1 MEQELMDILTDLRP
15 DVDFETETALIDDHI
30 LESFDIV
37 SLVAALN
44 DAFDIEIG
52 AKDLV
57 PENFNSSQE
66 SAGHGAAPAGR
77 GLMDRTALKTGG
89 RKIRARR
96 CICLSGWLSRRALK
110 KCAPRSALTCSFAT
124 P

>member
-57 PENFNSSQE
+57 PENFCWPWC
-66 SAGHGAAPAGR
+66 SACRTRTDGQDCTPDGSREIRHAAV
-77 GLMDRTALKTGG
+77 
-89 RKIRARR
+89 
-96 CICLSGWLSRRALK
+96 SV
-110 KCAPRSALTCSFAT
+110 
-124 P
+124 

>member
-57 PENFNSSQE
+57 PENFNSAQ
-66 SAGHGAAPAGR
+66 
-77 GLMDRTALKTGG
+77 ALFFL
-89 RKIRARR
+89 RAHPSSLKSGS
-96 CICLSGWLSRRALK
+96 LSLKNSCQSSFFFGPRA
-110 KCAPRSALTCSFAT
+110 SE
-124 P
+124 

>member
-57 PENFNSSQE
+57 PEKASKVPHEKQLL
-66 SAGHGAAPAGR
+66 SAR
-77 GLMDRTALKTGG
+77 NN
-89 RKIRARR
+89 
-96 CICLSGWLSRRALK
+96 
-110 KCAPRSALTCSFAT
+110 
-124 P
+124 

>member
-57 PENFNSSQE
+57 PENFNSVDAICQLIE
-66 SAGHGAAPAGR
+66 
-77 GLMDRTALKTGG
+77 
-89 RKIRARR
+89 RAQ
-96 CICLSGWLSRRALK
+96 G
-110 KCAPRSALTCSFAT
+110 
-124 P
+124 

>member
-52 AKDLV
+52 AKDTLNWFV
-57 PENFNSSQE
+57 HEF
-66 SAGHGAAPAGR
+66 
-77 GLMDRTALKTGG
+77 K
-89 RKIRARR
+89 
-96 CICLSGWLSRRALK
+96 
-110 KCAPRSALTCSFAT
+110 RSEEHTSELQSH
-124 P
+124 

>member
-44 DAFDIEIG
+44 DACDIEIG
-52 AKDLV
+52 AGERV
-57 PENFNSSQE
+57 RE
-66 SAGHGAAPAGR
+66 
-77 GLMDRTALKTGG
+77 ALYS
-89 RKIRARR
+89 ARR
-96 CICLSGWLSRRALK
+96 RLGMVQRLQDED
-110 KCAPRSALTCSFAT
+110 
-124 P
+124 

>member
-57 PENFNSSQE
+57 PENFNSAEAMMEMIQRLQE
-66 SAGHGAAPAGR
+66 
-77 GLMDRTALKTGG
+77 D
-89 RKIRARR
+89 
-96 CICLSGWLSRRALK
+96 
-110 KCAPRSALTCSFAT
+110 
-124 P
+124 

>member
-44 DAFDIEIG
+44 DAFDC
-52 AKDLV
+52 
-57 PENFNSSQE
+57 
-66 SAGHGAAPAGR
+66 
-77 GLMDRTALKTGG
+77 RTRTDGQDCTPDGG
-89 RKIRARR
+89 REIRHAAV
-96 CICLSGWLSRRALK
+96 SV
-110 KCAPRSALTCSFAT
+110 
-124 P
+124 

>member
-44 DAFDIEIG
+44 DAFDIEIR

-57 PENFNSSQE
+57 PEN
-66 SAGHGAAPAGR
+66 SAKSLLAMVQR
-77 GLMDRTALKTGG
+77 LQDED
-89 RKIRARR
+89 
-96 CICLSGWLSRRALK
+96 
-110 KCAPRSALTCSFAT
+110 
-124 P
+124 

>member
-57 PENFNSSQE
+57 PENFNSAKRLLAMVQRLHS
-66 SAGHGAAPAGR
+66 GR
-77 GLMDRTALKTGG
+77 QPRNT
-89 RKIRARR
+89 ARR
-96 CICLSGWLSRRALK
+96 CICLIWRPSRRALK
-110 KCAPRSALTCSFAT
+110 ECAPRLART
-124 P
+124 

>member
-44 DAFDIEIG
+44 DAFDI
-52 AKDLV
+52 
-57 PENFNSSQE
+57 
-66 SAGHGAAPAGR
+66 
-77 GLMDRTALKTGG
+77 
-89 RKIRARR
+89 
-96 CICLSGWLSRRALK
+96 
-110 KCAPRSALTCSFAT
+110 
-124 P
+124 

>member
-52 AKDLV
+52 GDLLAIDV
-57 PENFNSSQE
+57 
-66 SAGHGAAPAGR
+66 
-77 GLMDRTALKTGG
+77 
-89 RKIRARR
+89 
-96 CICLSGWLSRRALK
+96 
-110 KCAPRSALTCSFAT
+110 
-124 P
+124 

>member
-44 DAFDIEIG
+44 AFDIEIG

-57 PENFNSSQE
+57 PENFNSAKSLLAMVQRLQDE
-66 SAGHGAAPAGR
+66 
-77 GLMDRTALKTGG
+77 D
-89 RKIRARR
+89 
-96 CICLSGWLSRRALK
+96 
-110 KCAPRSALTCSFAT
+110 
-124 P
+124 

>member
-57 PENFNSSQE
+57 PENFNSAKVCWPWC
-66 SAGHGAAPAGR
+66 SAC
-77 GLMDRTALKTGG
+77 RTRTDGQNCTPDGG
-89 RKIRARR
+89 RKVRHAAV
-96 CICLSGWLSRRALK
+96 SV
-110 KCAPRSALTCSFAT
+110 
-124 P
+124 

>member
-44 DAFDIEIG
+44 DAFDIE
-52 AKDLV
+52 
-57 PENFNSSQE
+57 PENFNSAKRLLAMVQRLQDE
-66 SAGHGAAPAGR
+66 
-77 GLMDRTALKTGG
+77 D
-89 RKIRARR
+89 
-96 CICLSGWLSRRALK
+96 
-110 KCAPRSALTCSFAT
+110 
-124 P
+124 

>member
-44 DAFDIEIG
+44 DEIG

-57 PENFNSSQE
+57 PENFNSAKSLLAMVQRLQDE
-66 SAGHGAAPAGR
+66 
-77 GLMDRTALKTGG
+77 D
-89 RKIRARR
+89 
-96 CICLSGWLSRRALK
+96 
-110 KCAPRSALTCSFAT
+110 
-124 P
+124 

>member
-57 PENFNSSQE
+57 PENFNSAKSLPWC
-66 SAGHGAAPAGR
+66 SAC
-77 GLMDRTALKTGG
+77 RTRTDGQDCSENGG
-89 RKIRARR
+89 REIRHAAV
-96 CICLSGWLSRRALK
+96 SV
-110 KCAPRSALTCSFAT
+110 
-124 P
+124 

>member
-57 PENFNSSQE
+57 PENYIRKQTLTNAENFNSAKSLLAMVQRLQDE
-66 SAGHGAAPAGR
+66 
-77 GLMDRTALKTGG
+77 D
-89 RKIRARR
+89 
-96 CICLSGWLSRRALK
+96 
-110 KCAPRSALTCSFAT
+110 
-124 P
+124 